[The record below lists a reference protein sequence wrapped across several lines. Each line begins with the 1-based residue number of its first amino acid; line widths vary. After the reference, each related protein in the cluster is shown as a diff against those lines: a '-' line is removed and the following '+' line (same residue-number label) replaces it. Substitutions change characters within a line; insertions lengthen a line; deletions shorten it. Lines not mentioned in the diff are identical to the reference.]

1 MVLHQRVDDG
11 DGAAQA
17 GRRADLPALHQRA
30 GQVGHRRG
38 PTRGDEDGGRVGGER
53 GNGDEDEEAQA
64 QGEDVPGRRLRREFH
79 AAVHVT
85 QAGEEQAVQKPLMHP
100 RGGARG
106 VVLGNVP
113 LQQTHDEARDQED
126 TGNEPPER
134 PRKGLCGLQHHGPE
148 VQIDPLVPHVEVDAL
163 AEEGAGEGHL
173 HAAPVHG
180 VPEGAHTEV
189 EVPHGDVAHASRVAA
204 AVRVEAALGQ
214 GPVGQLPPG
223 EA

>member
-53 GNGDEDEEAQA
+53 GDGDKDEKAEAQSEYFA
-64 QGEDVPGRRLRREFH
+64 GRRLWCETHAGVQVAQDCEEPSLQQRVRRRGTIE
-79 AAVHVT
+79 VT
-85 QAGEEQAVQKPLMHP
+85 LGLM
-100 RGGARG
+100 
-106 VVLGNVP
+106 P
-113 LQQTHDEARDQED
+113 LQQGHDEARGQEH
-126 TGNEPPER
+126 PEDEAPQPGR
-134 PRKGLCGLQHHGPE
+134 EGLDRLLHHGPE
-148 VQIDPLVPHVEVDAL
+148 VLLVTICNIEEIDVLT
-163 AEEGAGEGHL
+163 EEGACERHMQV
-173 HAAPVHG
+173 APVPS
-180 VPEGAHTEV
+180 VPECPHAEV